1 MGRAFMATSNDASTN
16 ATTKQADAPAEAK
29 ILRIGV
35 IQAGKIVEE
44 RLVRR
49 RGPVTIGVSARNTIV
64 VPASSLPRSYTL
76 FEHSG
81 DHYQLVYGETMD
93 GRVSVGGQVQS
104 LEQLRQGAGAQ
115 GKGHGLHRLAL
126 DESSRGKVVLGEVTL
141 LFQFVAPP
149 PFQPRPQLP
158 PSVRGS
164 ILGQMDWLLAWS
176 FLGTAAVTSAFVIY
190 LHGMDTMRRV
200 SADVIPDDFA
210 EYVPTL
216 EQPRMASLDL
226 SKLADVGEEKVEKVE
241 GASAGSKKPRGPKRE
256 APPCDEACQGAREA
270 ARRARLAEQ
279 VAQMGALKILG
290 AKGGSG
296 SGMADLLHGGDPG
309 TSADRAF
316 RNIGGLTVAG
326 RGGGGLRGKGDGGS
340 GRAVGIG
347 DLGGRVGG
355 PGEVETGGV
364 VEEKV
369 PKAVVK
375 PAGAI
380 ERDSTLEADAVART
394 IRLGMQAIKGCY
406 QRALKR
412 NPKLTGK
419 IGIRMTIS
427 ATGSVSN
434 VEIETDTLGD
444 SQVTSCIEG
453 FARRWRFP
461 PPDGG
466 GTAEVAVPFVFQA
479 SE

>member
-1 MGRAFMATSNDASTN
+1 MATTNDASR
-16 ATTKQADAPAEAK
+16 KQGEAPVEAK

-49 RGPVTIGVSARNTIV
+49 RGPVTIGASARNTIV

-81 DHYQLVYGETMD
+81 DHYQLVFGESMD

-104 LEQLRQGAGAQ
+104 LDQLRQGGSAQ
-115 GKGHGLHRLAL
+115 TKGKALHRLLL
-126 DESSRGKVVLGEVTL
+126 DESSRGKVMLGEVTL

-176 FLGTAAVTSAFVIY
+176 FLGTAAVVSAFIVQ
-190 LHGMDTMRRV
+190 LHTMDTDRRI

-210 EYVPTL
+210 EYVPTM
-216 EQPRMASLDL
+216 EQPRVAAIDL
-226 SKLADVGEEKVEKVE
+226 QKLGDVGEEKVEKVE
-241 GASAGSKKPRGPKRE
+241 GQSAGAKKARGPKRE

-309 TSADRAF
+309 TAADKAF

-355 PGEVETGGV
+355 PGAVDTGGV
-364 VEEKV
+364 VEERV
-369 PKAVVK
+369 PKAIVK

-380 ERDSTLEADAVART
+380 ERDATLEADAVART

-412 NPKLTGK
+412 NPRLTGK
-419 IGIRMTIS
+419 IGIRLTIS
-427 ATGSVSN
+427 ATGSVAG

-479 SE
+479 AE

>member
-1 MGRAFMATSNDASTN
+1 MATTNEASAKAGET
-16 ATTKQADAPAEAK
+16 PAEAK

-44 RLVRR
+44 RLIRQ
-49 RGPVTIGVSARNTIV
+49 RGPVTIGASARNSIV

-76 FEHSG
+76 FELTGNRYH
-81 DHYQLVYGETMD
+81 LVFGETMD

-104 LEQLRQGAGAQ
+104 LEQLRQAGGGQANK
-115 GKGHGLHRLAL
+115 GKALHRLAL
-126 DESSRGKVVLGEVTL
+126 DESSRGKVLLGEVTL

-176 FLGTAAVTSAFVIY
+176 FIGTATVVSAFVVY
-190 LHGMDTMRRV
+190 LQSMDVTRRV

-210 EYVPTL
+210 EYVPTM
-216 EQPRMASLDL
+216 EQPRTAKLDL
-226 SKLADVGEEKVEKVE
+226 SKLVDVGEEKVEKVE
-241 GASAGSKKPRGPKRE
+241 GKGGGDRKPRGPKRE

-296 SGMADLLHGGDPG
+296 SGMTDLLHGGDPG
-309 TSADRAF
+309 TAADRAF

-326 RGGGGLRGKGDGGS
+326 RGGGGLRGKGEGGS

-364 VEEKV
+364 VEERV

-394 IRLGMQAIKGCY
+394 IRQGMQAIKGCY

-427 ATGSVSN
+427 ATGSVTD
-434 VEIETDTLGD
+434 VEIETDSLGD
-444 SQVTSCIEG
+444 SQVTACIEG

-479 SE
+479 AE